1 MAIKK
6 SQSNYYLAKGR
17 RLFRK
22 VFKNII
28 KAKQKLRNA
37 NAEQPFFISDFK
49 KLGLMRQIKH
59 EEKFGLCNSDYGSVK
74 INWDLFTEINEI
86 KVTSTFDNYKL
97 KERSIQSTYFPN
109 RQSRITW

>member
-1 MAIKK
+1 MAKKK

-17 RLFRK
+17 RLLRV
-22 VFKNII
+22 VFKNVI
-28 KAKQKLRNA
+28 KAKQRLRSGNIERP
-37 NAEQPFFISDFK
+37 NFVSDFK

-59 EEKFGLCNSDYGSVK
+59 EEKFGLYNSDYGSVK

-86 KVTSTFDNYKL
+86 KKTASAENYKL
-97 KERSIQSTYFPN
+97 KEHSIQSTYFPN